1 LLNENIENFDLIS
14 PKLERENI
22 QLGLSRI
29 KNALRDLDDPCKN
42 IPAIQIVGTNGKGSI
57 TAFIE
62 NILYTDKKNIGVTTS
77 PHLLDICERIR
88 VNKEKISKE
97 EFERLFKKVK
107 NNLSPHKLSPFEQ
120 IICCALNF
128 FDLKKVDL
136 LILEAGLGGRLDATT
151 AHPFR
156 PIIAIGNI
164 GLDHKEYLGDS
175 IEKIAKEKVAVI
187 EKDAFVISCRQEAE
201 VEKII
206 KARVQQVGAKIIW
219 KESLSNDYEIGLK
232 GNFQKRNAA
241 VAIGVIE
248 ELINFGFKVKEC
260 SIKKGLNNAK
270 WSGRLE
276 IINCFNKKIL
286 VDSAHNYSA
295 AKALSEERETWNNNQ
310 EGIYWILGVQIHKDI
325 ASMIKVL
332 IKENDHILLV
342 PVPNQESWTLK
353 GISNFCELKHLNIN
367 EFEKFDLAFNY
378 LLELKKWPKC
388 NPVLTGS
395 IFLVAEFIKFANNKS
410 FKY

>member
-1 LLNENIENFDLIS
+1 MINLNIENFDLLS

-29 KNALRDLDDPCKN
+29 KKALRDLNNPCKN

-62 NILYTDKKNIGVTTS
+62 NILYADKKNIGVTTS

-97 EFERLFKKVK
+97 EFERLFKKIK
-107 NNLSPHKLSPFEQ
+107 NNLSTHKLSPFEQ

-128 FDLKKVDL
+128 FDSKKVDL

-151 AHPFR
+151 AHPLR

-175 IEKIAKEKVAVI
+175 IEKIAKEKLAVI
-187 EKDAFVISCRQEAE
+187 EKNAIVVTGRQNIK
-201 VEKII
+201 VEEII
-206 KARVQQVGAKIIW
+206 KTRAKEVGAKIIW
-219 KESLSNDYEIGLK
+219 KEPLSSNYDLGLK
-232 GNFQKRNAA
+232 GNFQKQNAA

-248 ELINFGFKVKEC
+248 ELINFGFKIKEC
-260 SIKKGLNNAK
+260 SISKGLKNTK

-286 VDSAHNYSA
+286 IDSAHNYSA
-295 AKALSEERETWNNNQ
+295 AKALSVERETWNYNQ

-325 ASMIKVL
+325 ASIIKVL
-332 IKENDHILLV
+332 IQENDHILLV
-342 PVPNQESWTLK
+342 PIPNQASWTLK
-353 GISNFCELKHLNIN
+353 DLSKINGLNHLNIN
-367 EFEKFDLAFNY
+367 EFERVDLAFNY

-395 IFLVAEFIKFANNKS
+395 IFLVAEFIKFANIQK
-410 FKY
+410 F